1 MGYLVRILIVAVV
14 IWLLYR
20 LVYNWL
26 KKPATL
32 KPNKAEALQEMV
44 QDPICNVYL
53 PRQQAIEYKKDGQ
66 THYFCSEECK
76 EKYKRQNS

>member
-1 MGYLVRILIVAVV
+1 MGYLWRALLIGVV

-26 KKPATL
+26 KKPDKTT
-32 KPNKAEALQEMV
+32 AESQESLQEMV
-44 QDPICNVYL
+44 QDPVCKVYL

-66 THYFCSEECK
+66 IHYFCSEQCK
-76 EKYKRQNS
+76 DKYKHNNV